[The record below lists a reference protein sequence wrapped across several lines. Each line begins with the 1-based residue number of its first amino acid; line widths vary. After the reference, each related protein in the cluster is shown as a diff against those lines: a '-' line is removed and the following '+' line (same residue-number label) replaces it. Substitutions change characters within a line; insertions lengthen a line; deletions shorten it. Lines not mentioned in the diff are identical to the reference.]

1 MPTVLVVEDTDD
13 TRTVLR
19 VTLEGYGYVVLEARN
34 GREAVEAVG
43 EACPDLILMDLHM
56 PEMDGMTATERIREL
71 KGACESVPIV
81 AITAYDIYGM
91 KEAAIESGCN
101 DYIPKPINFDRLE
114 TCHGFEAGGNMQLV
128 WVISSPHFVDL
139 YRLFYKPGY
148 EPTAD
153 EQERLMRKYGF
164 RRKPTN

>member
-1 MPTVLVVEDTDD
+1 MPTVLVVEGTDD

-43 EACPDLILMDLHM
+43 EVCPDLILMDLHM
-56 PEMDGMTATERIREL
+56 PEMDGLTATERIREL

-91 KEAAIESGCN
+91 KEAALQSGCN
-101 DYIPKPINFDRLE
+101 SYLKKPLDYGELE
-114 TCHGFEAGGNMQLV
+114 RVVSGFV
-128 WVISSPHFVDL
+128 
-139 YRLFYKPGY
+139 YR
-148 EPTAD
+148 
-153 EQERLMRKYGF
+153 
-164 RRKPTN
+164 